1 MATGNRDSST
11 FYDVVLGSGLINEP
25 QVAELKEKTLSG
37 EWPTKDRELASTLV
51 KADWLSEYQAKR
63 ILTGRIDELQI
74 GSYRILDRLGAGSM
88 GRVYKAQHKF
98 MGRLVALKVI
108 APELTTN
115 ERVVKRFLREMKL
128 VALLDHPNVIKA
140 YEAGQV
146 GDQHFIAMEY
156 VHGASLGDMLK
167 KGPLEPVA
175 VIKYAAD
182 AALGL
187 DHAHQ
192 KGILHRDVKPSN
204 LMLSSDRRIVKVLD
218 LGLGSMMGNDQH
230 QTQITNP
237 GFVLGTID
245 YMSPEQAQGRE
256 SDGRSDLYSLGCCM
270 YHLMTGRVPFQHD
283 NQIQRLALRINHK
296 PTPIQNYL
304 PNLSSKVVELVDKM
318 LATHPDDRY
327 QSGQE
332 LSEALL
338 RLLRK
343 KGQSGQRSSQRQG
356 ESSSSQQEIERV
368 DVAEASEEEIQSPG
382 SSEPAEPR
390 IDLGDDASAPRPA
403 ASLPSKLPWLAQNA
417 GLAYGI
423 FAVGLIVSFIA
434 GYMVG
439 SAGK

>member
-1 MATGNRDSST
+1 MATGNRESGT
-11 FYDVVLGSGLINEP
+11 FYDVVIGSGFFNEP

-51 KADWLSEYQAKR
+51 QADWLSEYQARR
-63 ILTGRIDELQI
+63 ILGGRINELQM
-74 GSYRILDRLGAGSM
+74 GSYKILDRLGSGSM
-88 GRVYKAQHKF
+88 GRVYKAQHKL
-98 MGRLVALKVI
+98 MGRMVALKVI
-108 APELTTN
+108 APELTSN

-156 VHGASLGDMLK
+156 VQGASLGDMLK

-204 LMLSSDRRIVKVLD
+204 LMLSTDRRMVKVLD
-218 LGLGSMMGNDQH
+218 LGLGSMMGNDQQ

-256 SDGRSDLYSLGCCM
+256 LDGRSDLYSLGCCM

-296 PTPIQNYL
+296 PTPIQNHL
-304 PNLSSKVVELVDKM
+304 PNLSSRVVEVIDKL
-318 LATHPDDRY
+318 LATKAEDRY

-332 LSEALL
+332 LSDALL

-343 KGQSGQRSSQRQG
+343 KGQSGQKSPHRQSELPSSQH
-356 ESSSSQQEIERV
+356 EMERV
-368 DVAEASEEEIQSPG
+368 EVALSLEEEILPTKQR
-382 SSEPAEPR
+382 ENAEPR
-390 IDLGDDASAPRPA
+390 IDLGGDSAKPRPV
-403 ASLPSKLPWLAQNA
+403 ASLQFDQPWLAKNA
-417 GLAYGI
+417 SLAYAI
-423 FAVGLIVSFIA
+423 FAFGIIGSFIA
-434 GYMVG
+434 GYVVG

>member
-1 MATGNRDSST
+1 NRDSST
-11 FYDVVLGSGLINEP
+11 FYEIVLGSGLFNEP

-37 EWPTKDRELASTLV
+37 EWPSRDRELASTLV

-63 ILTGRIDELQI
+63 ILTGRIDELQM

-88 GRVYKAQHKF
+88 GRVYKAQHKL
-98 MGRLVALKVI
+98 MGRVVALKVI
-108 APELTTN
+108 APELTSN
-115 ERVVKRFLREMKL
+115 ERVVKRFLREMRL
-128 VALLDHPNVIKA
+128 VAMLDHPNVIKA
-140 YEAGQV
+140 YESGQV
-146 GDQHFIAMEY
+146 GEQHFIAMEY
-156 VHGASLGDMLK
+156 VQGASLGDMLK

-192 KGILHRDVKPSN
+192 QGILHRDVKPSN
-204 LMLSSDRRIVKVLD
+204 LMLSSDRKMVKVLD

-283 NQIQRLALRINHK
+283 NQIQRLALRIHHK

-304 PNLSSKVVELVDKM
+304 PNLNSKVVELIDKM
-318 LATHPDDRY
+318 LATNPDDRF
-327 QSGQE
+327 QTGQE

-343 KGQSGQRSSQRQG
+343 KGQRSPQKSGELQSSHQDTDK
-356 ESSSSQQEIERV
+356 I
-368 DVAEASEEEIQSPG
+368 DVALESEEEIQPLK
-382 SSEPAEPR
+382 A
-390 IDLGDDASAPRPA
+390 
-403 ASLPSKLPWLAQNA
+403 N
-417 GLAYGI
+417 
-423 FAVGLIVSFIA
+423 
-434 GYMVG
+434 
-439 SAGK
+439 